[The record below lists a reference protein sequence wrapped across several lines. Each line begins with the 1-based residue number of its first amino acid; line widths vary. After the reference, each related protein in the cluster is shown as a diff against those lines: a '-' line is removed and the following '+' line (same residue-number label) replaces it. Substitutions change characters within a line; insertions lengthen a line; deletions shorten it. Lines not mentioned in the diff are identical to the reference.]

1 MATKAHFNQGI
12 WCAGHQS
19 ISIPCERFTS
29 RVYSQ
34 NEKKLLTLIKVNYP
48 PSVRMSLDIQ
58 TRWRKDMDNNQGYQS
73 AKKRVEAKMGIYI
86 HLSVYVAVI
95 LLLVA
100 INFLSSSRTIWF
112 QWPMLGWGFAVVLHA
127 LAVFIFPNR
136 FTVSEKMI
144 EKAMNREHR
153 TP

>member
-12 WCAGHQS
+12 WGAGHRS

-34 NEKKLLTLIKVNYP
+34 NEQQWLTLIKVNYP
-48 PSVRMSLDIQ
+48 PSVKTNLGIQ
-58 TRWRKDMDNNQGYQS
+58 TRWRQDMDNNQAYQS
-73 AKKRVEAKMGIYI
+73 AKKRVEAKMGFYI

-95 LLLVA
+95 LLLMA
-100 INFLSSSRTIWF
+100 INFLSSSGTIWF

-136 FTVSEKMI
+136 FTVTEKMI
-144 EKAMNREHR
+144 EKEMNREHR